1 MKETPMSKTVEY
13 FMAPAS
19 PWAYLGHQRFLAIAK
34 KHHANI
40 ELKPA
45 DIAKV
50 FGATGGV
57 PVAQRPIQRQEYRLA
72 ELTRWSTYLQI
83 PLNLHPK
90 FFPVSGELASK
101 LIIATQQEVGAE
113 AGLSVAFALG
123 RAVWAEEKNIADS
136 DTLAS
141 IADSLGL
148 QGKDL
153 MAHAASDAVA
163 ADYARHTDDALAAHI
178 FGVPWYRVDG
188 EGYWGQDRLDFV
200 ERALMA

>member
-1 MKETPMSKTVEY
+1 MSKTVEY

-19 PWAYLGHQRFLAIAK
+19 PWAYLGHQRFVAIAK

-72 ELTRWSTYLQI
+72 ELTRWSAYLQI

-141 IADSLGL
+141 VADSLGL
-148 QGKDL
+148 KGKDL
-153 MAHAASDAVA
+153 MAHAASEAVA
-163 ADYARHTDDALAAHI
+163 TDYARHTDDALAAHI

>member
-1 MKETPMSKTVEY
+1 MSKTVEY

-19 PWAYLGHQRFLAIAK
+19 PWAYLGHQRFVAIAK

-83 PLNLHPK
+83 PLNLHPT

-123 RAVWAEEKNIADS
+123 RAVWAEEKNIADG

-148 QGKDL
+148 KGKDL

>member
-1 MKETPMSKTVEY
+1 MSKTVEY

-19 PWAYLGHQRFLAIAK
+19 PWAYLGHQRFVAIAK

-72 ELTRWSTYLQI
+72 ELTRWSAFLQI

-141 IADSLGL
+141 VADSLGL
-148 QGKDL
+148 KGKDL
-153 MAHAASDAVA
+153 MAHAASEAVA
-163 ADYARHTDDALAAHI
+163 TDYARHTDGALAAHI

>member
-1 MKETPMSKTVEY
+1 MSKTVEY

-19 PWAYLGHQRFLAIAK
+19 PWAYLGHQRFVAIAK

-40 ELKPA
+40 ELKSA

-123 RAVWAEEKNIADS
+123 RAVWAEEKNIADG

>member
-1 MKETPMSKTVEY
+1 MSKTVEY

-19 PWAYLGHQRFLAIAK
+19 PWAYLGHQRFVAIAEK
-34 KHHANI
+34 YQATI

-57 PVAQRPIQRQEYRLA
+57 PVAQRPMQRQEYRLA
-72 ELTRWSTYLQI
+72 ELTRWSKYLQM
-83 PLNLHPK
+83 PLNLHPT

-101 LIIATQQEVGAE
+101 MIIAVQQKTDADK
-113 AGLSVAFALG
+113 ALAMAFATG
-123 RAVWAEEKNIADS
+123 RAVWAEEKNIADA
-136 DTLAS
+136 DTLVG
-141 IADSLGL
+141 IADALGL
-148 QGKDL
+148 KGAELLK
-153 MAHAASDAVA
+153 HAAGDAVA
-163 ADYARHTDDALAAHI
+163 ADYARHTDDALAARI

-200 ERALMA
+200 ERALIA

>member
-1 MKETPMSKTVEY
+1 MSKTVEY

-19 PWAYLGHQRFLAIAK
+19 PWAYLGHQRFVAIAK

-72 ELTRWSTYLQI
+72 ELTRWSKHLQI

-101 LIIATQQEVGAE
+101 LIIAAQQEVGAE

-123 RAVWAEEKNIADS
+123 RAVWAEEKNVADG
-136 DTLAS
+136 DTLVS
-141 IADSLGL
+141 IANSLGL
-148 QGKDL
+148 KGKDL

-163 ADYARHTDDALAAHI
+163 ADYARHTEDAFAAHI

-200 ERALMA
+200 ERALKG

>member
-1 MKETPMSKTVEY
+1 MSKTVEY

-19 PWAYLGHQRFLAIAK
+19 PWAYLGHQRFVAIAK

-141 IADSLGL
+141 VADSLGL
-148 QGKDL
+148 KGKDL
-153 MAHAASDAVA
+153 MAHAASEAVA
-163 ADYARHTDDALAAHI
+163 TDYARHTDDALAAHI

>member
-1 MKETPMSKTVEY
+1 MSKTVEY

-19 PWAYLGHQRFLAIAK
+19 PWAYLGHQRFVAIAK

-57 PVAQRPIQRQEYRLA
+57 PVAQRPLQRQAYRLA

-83 PLNLHPK
+83 PLNLHPT

-101 LIIATQQEVGAE
+101 LIIATQQEAGAE

-123 RAVWAEEKNIADS
+123 RAVWAEEKNIADG

-148 QGKDL
+148 KGKDL

>member
-1 MKETPMSKTVEY
+1 MSKTVEY

-19 PWAYLGHQRFLAIAK
+19 PWAYLGHQRFVAIAK

-57 PVAQRPIQRQEYRLA
+57 PVAQRPIQRQAYRLA
-72 ELTRWSTYLQI
+72 ELTRWSTSLQI

>member
-1 MKETPMSKTVEY
+1 MSKTVEY

-19 PWAYLGHQRFLAIAK
+19 PWAYLGHQRFVAIAK

-72 ELTRWSTYLQI
+72 ELTRWSKHLQI

-101 LIIATQQEVGAE
+101 LIIAAQQEVSAE

-123 RAVWAEEKNIADS
+123 RAVWAEEKNIADG
-136 DTLAS
+136 DTLVS
-141 IADSLGL
+141 IANSLGL
-148 QGKDL
+148 KGKDL
-153 MAHAASDAVA
+153 MAHAAIDAVA
-163 ADYARHTDDALAAHI
+163 ADYARHTEDALAAHI

-200 ERALMA
+200 ERALMG